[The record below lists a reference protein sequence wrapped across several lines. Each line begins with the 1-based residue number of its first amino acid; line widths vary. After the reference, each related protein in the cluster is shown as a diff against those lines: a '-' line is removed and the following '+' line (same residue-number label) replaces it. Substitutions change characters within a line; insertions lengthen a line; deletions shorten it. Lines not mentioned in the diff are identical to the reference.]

1 MFDYQ
6 TMYLHVSNFPR
17 QYKAMTLVD
26 LGMEMFISGPVEEWG
41 FILKDQDFPTSVTT
55 YCSFVMTTMTLAFD
69 DDVVDDLVNTLL
81 AVAGD
86 K

>member
-1 MFDYQ
+1 MHS
-6 TMYLHVSNFPR
+6 LNLSR
-17 QYKAMTLVD
+17 QYTAMTLVD
-26 LGMEMFISGPVEEWG
+26 MGMEMFLSGPVEEWG

-69 DDVVDDLVNTLL
+69 DKVVDNLVDTIL

>member
-1 MFDYQ
+1 MYQ
-6 TMYLHVSNFPR
+6 HISNFPR

-69 DDVVDDLVNTLL
+69 DDMVDDLVNTIL